1 MWEGGL
7 FVELRIDAEIFRT
20 NVVHGPDQLIL
31 GCASMLGYTN
41 RAKAIR
47 ALESAL
53 RLGIRQFDVARSYGY
68 GQAERLLGNFF
79 SANRSSVRIT
89 SKYGIAPAVG
99 MRANCIRI
107 LRGGAGGLRHLEFF
121 PSANTRDPNAKF
133 WSAKSVLEGLEQ
145 SLKELRTDYLDEF
158 LLHSPPVELSKRCEL
173 FQALNDAQRAG
184 KLTRIGVCTDAK
196 SMMSFVECVQ
206 QAQIS
211 FNLEHA
217 SVTSKLRA
225 FPKSINHIFGGR
237 GGMDR
242 VALRLKEVCRNHFNS
257 PAHEA
262 IALQAACLDDPSG
275 LNEAMIR
282 VALLGAG
289 AQAAVIS
296 MNDPRHQALNVA
308 AVTAPQLPSQLIK
321 FLTEQLFPP
330 TSGQSTQ

>member
-7 FVELRIDAEIFRT
+7 FLELESNSEIFRT
-20 NVVHGPDQLIL
+20 HAGQGTDQLIL

-41 RAKAIR
+41 RATSVK

-79 SANRSSVRIT
+79 SANRSGVRIT
-89 SKYGIAPAVG
+89 SKYGIAPAAG
-99 MRANCIRI
+99 TRANCIRI
-107 LRGGAGGLRHLEFF
+107 LRGGTGGLRHLEFL
-121 PSANTRDPNAKF
+121 PSGKSRDPNAEF
-133 WSAKSVLEGLEQ
+133 WSAKSVLQGLEK

-158 LLHSPPVELSKRCEL
+158 LLHSPPVELSERLEL

-184 KLTRIGVCTDAK
+184 KVARIGVCTDAK
-196 SMMSFVECVQ
+196 SMMAFVERVTH
-206 QAQIS
+206 AQVS

-217 SVTSKLRA
+217 PVTNNFRA

-237 GGMDR
+237 GGVDR
-242 VALRLKEVCRNHFNS
+242 VAQRLKDVFRNHLNT
-257 PAHEA
+257 AHEP
-262 IALQAACLDDPSG
+262 IALQAASLDDPAM

-282 VALLGAG
+282 IALLGAG

-296 MNDPRHQALNVA
+296 MNNPRHQALNVA
-308 AVTAPQLPSQLIK
+308 AVTAPQVPSQLIQ
-321 FLTEQLFPP
+321 FLTEQLFSP
-330 TSGQSTQ
+330 TSVQSMQ